1 MKSSSL
7 ELFNVNCEGEI
18 GDVVIRGDFNLKG
31 ETLLEQSKNLLENQ
45 VLRNFLLNEPRG
57 GVFKHFNLLVSP
69 KNKEAD
75 AGFIILEPE
84 DNPPMSGSNCICVST
99 VLLEKNFIQMEEPI
113 TEFLLEA
120 PGGIIPIKAYC
131 ENKKVKFIEIK
142 NLPSFVDK
150 LDVKIKT
157 SSFGEINVS
166 TVFGGDSFVIC
177 EAKDF
182 ALEIKPENAKK
193 FVEISKEIVQAA
205 NNDLGFYHPNLPS
218 LDFISFC
225 QFIEPIKINDKNQK
239 EGWNTVCIR
248 PGKLDRSPCGTGTSA
263 RLALMREKNEIEINE
278 KFISRS
284 IIGSKFETFI
294 VEELVKDNLKMIIP
308 SIKGAAFITGRQ
320 EMYVSEDDPFPQGYR
335 LGDTWP
341 GRN

>member
-142 NLPSFVDK
+142 NLPSFVDQ

-157 SSFGEINVS
+157 PTFGEIKVS
-166 TVFGGDSFVIC
+166 SAFGGDSFVMSRASDHGF
-177 EAKDF
+177 ELKLSEVAELARF
-182 ALEIKPENAKK
+182 GMLLR
-193 FVEISKEIVQAA
+193 SAA
-205 NNDLGFYHPNLPS
+205 NSQLNFVHPLLPDWKHHSFAYVTGELGRNDLGELTSTNV
-218 LDFISFC
+218 C
-225 QFIEPIKINDKNQK
+225 VIN
-239 EGWNTVCIR
+239 
-248 PGKLDRSPCGTGTSA
+248 PGKLDRSPTGTGVS
-263 RLALMREKNEIEINE
+263 ALMAVMHSRGLISVGES
-278 KFISRS
+278 FIGLS
-284 IIGSKFETFI
+284 IIGSQFTGQIVSET
-294 VEELVKDNLKMIIP
+294 ELAGRPAIIP
-308 SIKGAAFITGRQ
+308 RISGRGYIYGTSHF
-320 EMYVSEDDPFPQGYR
+320 YVDPSDPWPLGYR
-335 LGDTWP
+335 VADTWP
-341 GRN
+341 GVI